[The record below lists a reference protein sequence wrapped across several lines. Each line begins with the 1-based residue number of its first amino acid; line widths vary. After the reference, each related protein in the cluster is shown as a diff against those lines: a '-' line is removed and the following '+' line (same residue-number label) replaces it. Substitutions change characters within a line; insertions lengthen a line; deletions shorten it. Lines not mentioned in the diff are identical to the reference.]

1 MFPSNVRCQ
10 TSSVRQG
17 LLHSG
22 AQAGPLEHSPRRRRG
37 GYCVN
42 QISNEAR
49 RWKALA
55 IFYIHDLSIECI
67 VALFFGRRMRETTQ
81 AKKKR
86 KKNTRKMFA
95 CGAPLV
101 RFSIASRK
109 TKKMVSRCCFLL
121 ARNVGLVFIA
131 YKYKKSE
138 RTLAMA
144 RNGTKRHETAR
155 NGTVR
160 FSCM

>member
-1 MFPSNVRCQ
+1 MKSHREHIIEERRMFPSNVRCQ

-55 IFYIHDLSIECI
+55 IFYIHDLSIESI

-81 AKKKR
+81 AR
-86 KKNTRKMFA
+86 KKNEKKKHSKNVRLRRA
-95 CGAPLV
+95 VGALFD
-101 RFSIASRK
+101 RF
-109 TKKMVSRCCFLL
+109 T
-121 ARNVGLVFIA
+121 
-131 YKYKKSE
+131 
-138 RTLAMA
+138 
-144 RNGTKRHETAR
+144 
-155 NGTVR
+155 
-160 FSCM
+160 